1 MKTERRR
8 QVTGLLFC
16 LPWLVG
22 LSVFMVYPMGSA
34 LYYSF
39 CDYSVLLPPV
49 GVGLENYAELLA
61 DNLFW
66 KSLGN
71 TLYYAAGA
79 VGLGLLTSLTLALL
93 LNCRV
98 KGQAF
103 YRTIFFLPS
112 LMPVVAASLLWLWMY
127 KGDGGIINTMLD
139 SLGIEGPAWLANP
152 AFAKPALILMAAWG
166 AGHAMVIFLAGLQ
179 DIPAQLHEAAY
190 VDGATWW
197 DRLIHI
203 TLPMITPVIY
213 FNLIMGIIGSL
224 QVFTQAFIMTDA
236 SGAPERSLL
245 FYVLRL
251 HNLAFEDLRMGYAS
265 AMAWILFV
273 IILAL
278 TLLMH
283 RLSKAWVTYE
293 R

>member
-251 HNLAFEDLRMGYAS
+251 HNLAFEDLRMGYAC